1 MGGVPP
7 ENEGDIVTD
16 HRGLGQDPGA
26 PHAAAAEPRIALTA
40 TPFVTAIAL
49 SPIITMGLVVV
60 TLRRALELAVPGRTG
75 VDAGDLGVVQ
85 IASLVLWIGIVL
97 LAWLDHRTLR
107 TRGLERPF
115 SWAWAILSPLIY
127 LIGRSVVVRRRVGGS
142 AAPLWL
148 YLGLTVLGFAVAM
161 IIVVSSGVPAP

>member
-1 MGGVPP
+1 VGKVPP
-7 ENEGDIVTD
+7 GNEGDIVTD
-16 HRGLGQDPGA
+16 HRGLGQGDAGA
-26 PHAAAAEPRIALTA
+26 GAAPVEPRIALTA

-60 TLRRALELAVPGRTG
+60 TMRRALELAIPGRTG

-85 IASLVLWIGIVL
+85 IASLVLWLGIVL

-107 TRGLERPF
+107 DRGLERPF
-115 SWAWAILSPLIY
+115 PWAWALLGPLVY
-127 LIGRSVVVRRRVGGS
+127 LIGRSVVVRRRAGGS

-161 IIVVSSGVPAP
+161 IVVVSSGVPTP

>member
-1 MGGVPP
+1 
-7 ENEGDIVTD
+7 VTD
-16 HRGLGQDPGA
+16 HRGLGQGVTGA
-26 PHAAAAEPRIALTA
+26 GATPVEPRIAFTA

-49 SPIITMGLVVV
+49 SPIIAMGLVVV
-60 TLRRALELAVPGRTG
+60 TMRRALELAVPGRTG

-85 IASLVLWIGIVL
+85 IASFVLWIGIVL

-107 TRGLERPF
+107 SRGLERPF
-115 SWAWAILSPLIY
+115 SWAWALLGPLVY

-148 YLGLTVLGFAVAM
+148 YLGLTVLGSIIAV
-161 IIVVSSGVPAP
+161 IVVVSSGVPTP